1 MRAKLTEDTCARRSE
16 TPNIFKNR
24 MRTMDL
30 SNSISDYANTVL
42 LGFIIIYA
50 GCAGGG
56 RKKEGQGFQLV
67 IGVIFFRLCCIKT
80 INLYRLL
87 LYHQF
92 VFVGVKILS
101 KSLDRLIKKASV

>member
-1 MRAKLTEDTCARRSE
+1 
-16 TPNIFKNR
+16 

-30 SNSISDYANTVL
+30 SSSISDYANTVL

-80 INLYRLL
+80 INLYTGGPDL
-87 LYHQF
+87 
-92 VFVGVKILS
+92 VCVTE
-101 KSLDRLIKKASV
+101 

>member
-1 MRAKLTEDTCARRSE
+1 
-16 TPNIFKNR
+16 

-42 LGFIIIYA
+42 LGLIIIYV
-50 GCAGGG
+50 GWGGG
-56 RKKEGQGFQLV
+56 GGGEGGRRARVSTRYRGYIFSLKKE
-67 IGVIFFRLCCIKT
+67 VIFFRLCCIKT

-101 KSLDRLIKKASV
+101 KSLD

>member
-1 MRAKLTEDTCARRSE
+1 MRGAR
-16 TPNIFKNR
+16 
-24 MRTMDL
+24 
-30 SNSISDYANTVL
+30 
-42 LGFIIIYA
+42 G
-50 GCAGGG
+50 GGGG

-67 IGVIFFRLCCIKT
+67 IEVIFFRLCCIKT

>member
-1 MRAKLTEDTCARRSE
+1 MRGAE
-16 TPNIFKNR
+16 
-24 MRTMDL
+24 
-30 SNSISDYANTVL
+30 
-42 LGFIIIYA
+42 
-50 GCAGGG
+50 GGG
-56 RKKEGQGFQLV
+56 GGWKEKEGQGFQLV

-92 VFVGVKILS
+92 VFVGVKIPS

>member
-1 MRAKLTEDTCARRSE
+1 
-16 TPNIFKNR
+16 

-42 LGFIIIYA
+42 LGLIFIYV

-56 RKKEGQGFQLV
+56 GGGGEGRGFQLV

-87 LYHQF
+87 LHHQF

-101 KSLDRLIKKASV
+101 KSVD

>member
-1 MRAKLTEDTCARRSE
+1 
-16 TPNIFKNR
+16 
-24 MRTMDL
+24 MDL

-42 LGFIIIYA
+42 LGLIIIYA
-50 GCAGGG
+50 GCAGG

-67 IGVIFFRLCCIKT
+67 MGVIFFRLCCIKT

-101 KSLDRLIKKASV
+101 KSLDRLIKKASVW